1 MKKITKYGRQ
11 ACKKYAHNNQ
21 EWVRISRQHSD
32 YCTFCPPN
40 RGENTR
46 GSHSRWG
53 HKRAIKRWYA
63 TGKTRNGRWAREQ
76 RIVDKDIRN
85 RWAQRPGYHGQIKGI
100 EEHGKVLWWLGN
112 SDSQGRTYRD

>member
-40 RGENTR
+40 R
-46 GSHSRWG
+46 SRISF
-53 HKRAIKRWYA
+53 A
-63 TGKTRNGRWAREQ
+63 
-76 RIVDKDIRN
+76 
-85 RWAQRPGYHGQIKGI
+85 
-100 EEHGKVLWWLGN
+100 
-112 SDSQGRTYRD
+112 